1 MFDEIAKIVGISGIL
16 ISLIAWLGKSIVSQF
31 LKKELE
37 DYKAQA
43 TRELTEY
50 KSDLENKAY
59 EHHIRFEWLH
69 KKRALLIEDIFEDLN
84 SANQKILEKYESYFP
99 AMDTIVSDVAITDIK
114 EIVTSYISKVRSHP
128 LYFSEDLVAMLV
140 ATGNKLKEACKALQ
154 FEDIRRKVQDG
165 DELSISERI
174 LLETKTIQYQ
184 MEMDQDFSKP
194 INDVLSG
201 TQIEINE
208 SRISAGDSLEALATE
223 FRKILGSS

>member
-1 MFDEIAKIVGISGIL
+1 
-16 ISLIAWLGKSIVSQF
+16 
-31 LKKELE
+31 
-37 DYKAQA
+37 
-43 TRELTEY
+43 
-50 KSDLENKAY
+50 
-59 EHHIRFEWLH
+59 
-69 KKRALLIEDIFEDLN
+69 
-84 SANQKILEKYESYFP
+84 LEKYESYFP